1 MKIFKFLAVFLVVLG
16 LVYIM
21 VIGLNFNV
29 FRTVFSNQEALAEG
43 SEWIEKTFSL
53 AGITEFI
60 VAHPTLVSVVMEDA
74 DVVND
79 ETAQSI
85 RYQPDV
91 PRAMGSTGHLFLLI
105 AYAEQVSLG
114 NLSPSQRISIDEIER
129 FVVPG
134 FEPNRHRE
142 SLRFLSTGGKI
153 VDGSVAL
160 DDMVA
165 VMILRNHQPSADVLY
180 SIIGYDIIVDVVQR
194 WSQNRAEIPTLW
206 SAFHI
211 STNLMDQDSSD
222 IREFETIYEE
232 IASQMISPGT
242 TVGSIFAFFG
252 IDDLNYTFFEEKE
265 SYTRLPK
272 ATPSAMVDVLR
283 ALHGGDGT
291 DALTREITLRHLSW
305 PIEDEKVK
313 RDFTSYY
320 AIYDSRMAISSGLT
334 IGTNVYTGRTHISAV
349 YFDQLP
355 VGFWMHMSSNLIN
368 QDFQMRLKYDP
379 ALFERTSN
387 ALIKNDN

>member
-29 FRTVFSNQEALAEG
+29 FKTVFSNQEALAEG

-60 VAHPTLVSVVMEDA
+60 VAHPHLVSVVMEDA
-74 DVVND
+74 EAGTDSS
-79 ETAQSI
+79 AQSI
-85 RYQPDV
+85 RFQPEV
-91 PRAMGSTGHLFLLI
+91 PRAMGSTGHIFLLI
-105 AYAEQVSLG
+105 GYAEQVAAG
-114 NLSPSQRISIDEIER
+114 NLSPTQRITLEEIDR

-134 FEPNRHRE
+134 YEPNRHKE
-142 SLRFLSTGGKI
+142 SIRFLSTSGKTM
-153 VDGSVAL
+153 DDTVAL
-160 DDMVA
+160 DDIVNVMV
-165 VMILRNHQPSADVLY
+165 LRNHQPSADVLY
-180 SIIGYDIIVDVVQR
+180 TVLGYDVVADVVQR
-194 WSQNRAEIPTLW
+194 WAKNGAETPKLW

-211 STNLMDQDSSD
+211 STNLMDVDSSD
-222 IREFETIYEE
+222 SREFETIYEE
-232 IASQMISPGT
+232 IASQIISPGT
-242 TVGSIFAFFG
+242 TVESIFTYFG

-272 ATPSAMVDVLR
+272 ATPSAMVDVLN
-283 ALHGGDGT
+283 ALHNGAETELGV
-291 DALTREITLRHLSW
+291 REIVLRHLSW

-313 RDFTSYY
+313 RDFTTYY
-320 AIYDSRMAISSGLT
+320 ALYDSRIAISNGLT
-334 IGTNVYTGRTHISAV
+334 IGTNVYTGRTHISVV

-355 VGFWMHMSSNLIN
+355 IGFWMHMSSNLIN

-379 ALFERTSN
+379 ALFERTSD
-387 ALIKNDN
+387 ALMVKDH